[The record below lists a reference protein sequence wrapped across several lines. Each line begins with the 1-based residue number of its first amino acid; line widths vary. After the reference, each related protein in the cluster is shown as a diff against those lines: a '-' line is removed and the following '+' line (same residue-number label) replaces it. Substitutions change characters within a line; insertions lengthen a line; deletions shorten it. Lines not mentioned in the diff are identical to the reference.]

1 MMYLGPPAHRDQR
14 LEGAEVWKSKLEEE
28 RLEEEVETA
37 TAITAKRS
45 VCRNTQ
51 HEELLGLHWKVY

>member
-1 MMYLGPPAHRDQR
+1 MYLGPPVHRDQR

-37 TAITAKRS
+37 IDITAKRS
-45 VCRNTQ
+45 ICRNTQ
-51 HEELLGLHWKVY
+51 HKELLGL

>member
-1 MMYLGPPAHRDQR
+1 MYLRPPVHRDQR

-37 TAITAKRS
+37 TDITAKRS

-51 HEELLGLHWKVY
+51 HEELLGLH